1 MQTNNITYVA
11 AKSQM
16 SPQRNLTVQKEL
28 NTWKDPDST
37 CKCID
42 TENTTASLD
51 ILIMKGPKQFWC
63 VEIHGSV
70 HINMTEFHNA

>member
-16 SPQRNLTVQKEL
+16 SPQQNLTVQKER

-51 ILIMKGPKQFWC
+51 ILNT
-63 VEIHGSV
+63 SR
-70 HINMTEFHNA
+70 